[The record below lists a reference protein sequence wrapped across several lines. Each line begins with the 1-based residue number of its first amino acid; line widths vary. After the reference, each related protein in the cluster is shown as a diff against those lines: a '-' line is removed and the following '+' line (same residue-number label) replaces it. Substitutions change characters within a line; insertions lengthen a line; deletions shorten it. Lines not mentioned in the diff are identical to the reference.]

1 MPNNLQQ
8 MRLKLLQKESF
19 KKQRKQLLIKLQEFQ
34 KRDDRIIQK
43 KMKKYLRKNIYPENL
58 DKKLLMM

>member
-43 KMKKYLRKNIYPENL
+43 QMKKYLRKNIYPENF